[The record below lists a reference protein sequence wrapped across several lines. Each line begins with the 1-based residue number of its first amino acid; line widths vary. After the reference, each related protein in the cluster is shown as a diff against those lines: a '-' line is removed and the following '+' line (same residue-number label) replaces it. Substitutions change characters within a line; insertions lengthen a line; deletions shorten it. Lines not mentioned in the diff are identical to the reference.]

1 MSFFTR
7 AVHEH
12 PPETACRGD
21 SMLRQL
27 KMSCNLTYK
36 VPKWKAGKVVFEM
49 AIKSSNV
56 AARVEP
62 EIKEEAE
69 AILAQLGISA
79 SNGINMFYRQI
90 ILWRGLPFR
99 PSVPASRPLSL
110 DEMTKEEFDAKM
122 ARGLAQAKAG
132 EGIPADEFFASL
144 RQEVLQSYV

>member
-1 MSFFTR
+1 
-7 AVHEH
+7 
-12 PPETACRGD
+12 
-21 SMLRQL
+21 
-27 KMSCNLTYK
+27 
-36 VPKWKAGKVVFEM
+36 M

-99 PSVPASRPLSL
+99 PSVPASRPFSL

-122 ARGLAQAKAG
+122 ARGLAQAQAG
-132 EGIPADEFFASL
+132 EGVPADEFFASL
-144 RQEVLQSYV
+144 KQEILQSYV